1 MPASDGARPILL
13 AAALAGAAAAGCAGP
28 SAAPGRG
35 AAGSRGDDLGP
46 LDLEIVRAAS
56 EKHRRYVEALLLC
69 GSPAPADWDKARR
82 ALEVL
87 QPYHVFREDPDLIRA
102 FRAGDERARR
112 ELGRRGK
119 ILQALAVLWGRYDKD
134 AWDEARRS
142 LLDEGE
148 PGQVLLATTLLQR
161 LLSEQFR
168 VEEVPDAQNPA
179 LRQVRDVSV
188 HLRYQIVE
196 SGPVALETAAALA
209 DALARETPSTPLFR
223 HEDLTQVLLVLI
235 QFGDRGRP
243 KVEELAGHPN
253 PNVRRVVARA
263 LGEGRDPAGLPLLA
277 RMLAGD
283 AEWAVRA
290 GAAQGLG
297 RMAPARGAAGRVL
310 VERLRA
316 ERDRTVR
323 LAILEALGELHYEEA
338 VPDLMAILE
347 VPSVELATAAMAALY
362 RITGEKFTRR
372 EEWSR
377 WYAERYPLWKSR
389 RAK

>member
-1 MPASDGARPILL
+1 MRASKAARPVLASVVL
-13 AAALAGAAAAGCAGP
+13 AAAFAGCADP
-28 SAAPGRG
+28 SGARSPGR
-35 AAGSRGDDLGP
+35 ASREKELGP

-69 GSPAPADWDKARR
+69 GSSAPADWNRARR

-87 QPYHVFREDPDLIRA
+87 HPYHVFQEDPELIRA
-102 FRAGDERARR
+102 FRAGDEGARR

-119 ILQALAVLWGRYDKD
+119 ILQALSVLWGRYDKD
-134 AWDEARRS
+134 AWDEARRV
-142 LLDEGE
+142 LLEEGE

-168 VEEVPDAQNPA
+168 VEEVPDPRNPG

-196 SGPVALETAAALA
+196 SGPVALETAIALA
-209 DALARETPSTPLFR
+209 EALAKETPSTPLFR

-243 KVEELAGHPN
+243 KVEDLAGHPN

-263 LGEGRDPAGLPLLA
+263 LGEGRDPAGLPLLV
-277 RMLAGD
+277 RMLSED
-283 AEWAVRA
+283 PEWAVRA

-297 RMAPARGAAGRVL
+297 RMVPARARAGRAL

-316 ERDRTVR
+316 ERDRAVR
-323 LAILEALGELHYEEA
+323 RAILEAIGELHYEEA
-338 VPDLMAILE
+338 VPDLMAMLD
-347 VPSVELATAAMAALY
+347 VPSVELATAVMAALY

-372 EEWSR
+372 EDWTR
-377 WYAERYPLWKSR
+377 WYVERYPHWKSGR
-389 RAK
+389 TR

>member
-1 MPASDGARPILL
+1 MPARDGVNRI
-13 AAALAGAAAAGCAGP
+13 ALWAVWAGLAAGCSG
-28 SAAPGRG
+28 S
-35 AAGSRGDDLGP
+35 AAGSGRGGGGPREDDLGP

-56 EKHRRYVEALLLC
+56 EKHRQYVEALLLC
-69 GSPAPADWDKARR
+69 GSSAPADWDRARR
-82 ALEVL
+82 ALEIL
-87 QPYHVFREDPDLIRA
+87 QPYHVFREDPELIRA
-102 FRAGDERARR
+102 FRAGDERARL
-112 ELGRRGK
+112 ELGRRGR
-119 ILQALAVLWGRYDKD
+119 ILQALSVLWGRYDKD
-134 AWDEARRS
+134 AWDEARRT

-168 VEEVPDAQNPA
+168 VEEVPDARNPA

-196 SGPVALETAAALA
+196 SGPVALETAVALA
-209 DALARETPSTPLFR
+209 DALAKDTPATPLFR

-263 LGEGRDPAGLPLLA
+263 LGEGRDPAGLSLLA

-297 RMAPARGAAGRVL
+297 RMAPARAAAGRIL
-310 VERLRA
+310 VERLRE

-323 LAILEALGELHYEEA
+323 LAILEALGELRYEEA
-338 VPDLMAILE
+338 IPDLMAMLD
-347 VPSVELATAAMAALY
+347 VPSVEVSTAAMAALY
-362 RITGEKFTRR
+362 RITGEKFVRR
-372 EEWSR
+372 EDWSR
-377 WYAERYPLWKSR
+377 WYAEQYPRWKSR
-389 RAK
+389 RPK